1 MALCFKSLC
10 VKIMRELRGKEIWL
24 VFLFKPTFIPF
35 FCDFWHV
42 PRIWAWA
49 AQLCFGSLCYFPLL
63 LSSVLPLVC
72 SSSGLDLPL
81 ASQLES
87 STLCRAHLMITVANF
102 PDDFVSQA
110 CFSCLHFTLN
120 NDWNHTLS
128 EFLCYKA
135 DFRAV
140 RISNVYC
147 MYVQRWK
154 ENRYICNIWLYYIET
169 WFPSINL

>member
-1 MALCFKSLC
+1 MLHVHRLSLNSAPHLFDLCLLDLRHNGSYKGLFEVNLSMALCFKSLC

-42 PRIWAWA
+42 SRVWAWA
-49 AQLCFGSLCYFPLL
+49 VQLCFGSLCYSLL

-87 STLCRAHLMITVANF
+87 STLCREHLMITMANF
-102 PDDFVSQA
+102 PDDF
-110 CFSCLHFTLN
+110 CLPGLFLLFSF
-120 NDWNHTLS
+120 
-128 EFLCYKA
+128 YAK
-135 DFRAV
+135 
-140 RISNVYC
+140 
-147 MYVQRWK
+147 
-154 ENRYICNIWLYYIET
+154 
-169 WFPSINL
+169 